1 LNDLRLPFMRTEIT
15 QIDPSLVTEQVER
28 ILKSKVFE
36 AATRSQAF
44 LQYVVEKSLANSP
57 PKEYAIAVDV
67 FGRGT
72 EYDPTVDS
80 TVRVEAG
87 RLRSRLREYYAG
99 EGQGDSLHIEVP
111 KGSYAAVF
119 TVRDTEEGRYRQL
132 QPGLADPQAAKGAA
146 ETEAKAKAAD
156 APAAE
161 ARNGHLRMRA
171 GILACLLALVV
182 AVAAWFLQKRVGAI
196 KPIRSIAVLPLQNL
210 SGDPKQE
217 YFADGMTD
225 ELITELARI
234 PNLRVVSRTSVMRDK
249 GSGKSL
255 RQIAQELGVDAIIEG
270 SVVRADDRVR
280 ITTQLIDARD
290 DKHLW
295 AQSFEG
301 HLSDVLSLQDD
312 VAREI
317 AFQTKTALT
326 PSVQSQLASPKHV
339 NPEAHD
345 AYLRGRFFVERR
357 DGKAAASY
365 FRKAISLNPE
375 YAAAHAGL
383 AEALITMHEAGGAPV
398 NEVMPDAIAAAKR
411 AIELDPNDGE
421 GYTALGTID
430 TVFLWDWDAAERNLR
445 RGIELSSNSA
455 LAEIRYA
462 IYLTVRARSE
472 EAIAHMRKAVELDPL
487 SFFANRYLGST
498 LYFARHYDEAL
509 AALVR
514 ASEIAP
520 DGAAAVQGW
529 VSNIYEVEGKY
540 DQSVAAELK
549 GMERYATPQQVN
561 LLLSAYEKSGWK
573 GYREAHLQYSLS
585 QAGHQCTSYDI
596 AEDYRALGRVDAAF
610 YWFDR
615 AFDERCIFMMALN
628 ADPKHDGIRSDP
640 RYHELLRRM
649 NLAQ

>member
-1 LNDLRLPFMRTEIT
+1 MPTEIT
-15 QIDPSLVTEQVER
+15 QIDPSLVAEQVKR
-28 ILKSKVFE
+28 ILRSKVFE
-36 AATRSQAF
+36 AAIRSQAF
-44 LQYVVEKSLANSP
+44 LQYVVEKTFANSP

-72 EYDPTVDS
+72 EYDPAVDS

-99 EGQGDSLHIEVP
+99 EGRGDPLHIEIP

-119 TVRDTEEGRYRQL
+119 TVCDADKGLQRQF
-132 QPGLADPQAAKGAA
+132 QPHLADRQAEKGAA
-146 ETEAKAKAAD
+146 ETEAEAKTAE
-156 APAAE
+156 APTAE
-161 ARNGHLRMRA
+161 ARNGHLKMRA

-182 AVAAWFLQKRVGAI
+182 VAGWFLQKRLREV

-210 SGDPKQE
+210 SGDPQQE

-234 PNLRVVSRTSVMRDK
+234 PNLHVVSRTSVMRDK

-270 SVVRADDRVR
+270 SVVRADGRVR

-317 AFQTKTALT
+317 AYQTKTALT
-326 PSVQSQLASPKHV
+326 PSVQSQLAIPKHV
-339 NPEAHD
+339 NPDAHD

-357 DGKAAASY
+357 DGKTAASY
-365 FRKAISLNPE
+365 FHKAVSLNPE

-462 IYLTVRARSE
+462 IYLTVQARSE
-472 EAIAHMRKAVELDPL
+472 EAVVHMRTAVELDPL

-498 LYFARHYDEAL
+498 LYFSRHYDEAL

-520 DGAAAVQGW
+520 DGAAAVEGW

-549 GMERYATPQQVN
+549 GIGGYATPQQIN
-561 LLLSAYEKSGWK
+561 LLRSAYEKSGWK

-585 QAGHQCTSYDI
+585 KAGHQCNSYDI
-596 AEDYRALGRVDAAF
+596 AEDYRALGRVDEAF

-615 AFDERCIFMMALN
+615 AFDERCIFMMALK

-649 NLAQ
+649 NLAY

>member
-1 LNDLRLPFMRTEIT
+1 
-15 QIDPSLVTEQVER
+15 
-28 ILKSKVFE
+28 
-36 AATRSQAF
+36 
-44 LQYVVEKSLANSP
+44 LANSP

-67 FGRGT
+67 FERGT
-72 EYDPTVDS
+72 EYDPAVDA

-99 EGQGDSLHIEVP
+99 EGRHDLLCIEVP
-111 KGSYAAVF
+111 KGSYVAVVS
-119 TVRDTEEGRYRQL
+119 VRDTEKDLSQ
-132 QPGLADPQAAKGAA
+132 QVAA
-146 ETEAKAKAAD
+146 ETEAQAKAAD
-156 APAAE
+156 APNAE
-161 ARNGHLRMRA
+161 AKNRRLGVRV
-171 GILACLLALVV
+171 GILVCLLTL
-182 AVAAWFLQKRVGAI
+182 AVIAAVWFVQKRDRAA

-210 SGDPKQE
+210 SGDPNQE

-234 PNLRVVSRTSVMRDK
+234 PNLRVVSRTSVMQDK
-249 GSGKSL
+249 GSRKPL

-270 SVVRADDRVR
+270 SVVRVVDRVR
-280 ITTQLIDARD
+280 ITAQLIDARD

-301 HLSDVLSLQDD
+301 QLSDVLSLQDS

-317 AFQTKTALT
+317 ASQTKTALT
-326 PSVQSQLASPKHV
+326 PSVQNQLASPKHV

-357 DGKAAASY
+357 DGNTATTY
-365 FRKAISLNPE
+365 FRKAISLDSE
-375 YAAAHAGL
+375 YAPAYAGL

-398 NEVMPDAIAAAKR
+398 NEVMPDAIASAKR
-411 AIELDPNDGE
+411 AIELNPNDGE

-445 RGIELSSNSA
+445 RGIELNTNSA

-487 SFFANRYLGST
+487 SFFANRYLGTT
-498 LYFARHYDEAL
+498 LYFGRHYDEAL

-514 ASEIAP
+514 ASELAP
-520 DGAAAVQGW
+520 DEVSNVQGW
-529 VSNIYEVEGKY
+529 VSYIYEVEGKY
-540 DQSVAAELK
+540 DRSVVAELK
-549 GMERYATPQQVN
+549 EIGPYASPQQVH
-561 LLLSAYEKSGWK
+561 LLRSAYEKGGWK

-585 QAGHQCTSYDI
+585 QAGHYCVSYEI
-596 AEDYRALGRVDAAF
+596 AEDYRALGRLDEAF
-610 YWFDR
+610 DWFDR

-628 ADPKHDGIRSDP
+628 ADPRHDAIRSDP
-640 RYHELLRRM
+640 RFHELLRRM